1 MNAVIHRLWSVLKGS
16 RPALLAC
23 LVCLAVPASGLA
35 YDVYQ
40 ITDSTTNNANIDV
53 AVDTDGQPHAV
64 YDRGG
69 SVYYKKGIGTEE
81 LVGVGTRPAIAVGPD
96 GVPQV
101 VYMSGSGQFYVTRAG
116 GAWQT
121 PILIST
127 YNREI
132 DIDVDSNN
140 HAHIAYVAQI
150 DASYPSETSTG
161 VDIGYINTIDGTET
175 EPFSVPIVVYRGTY
189 QNLGGSSYDGNY
201 YDRPR
206 IKIDGAGNYHIIGTY
221 NYYYRYERDV
231 YNYYYMVY
239 KTNSGGGISTQ
250 TASRSAAAALTIN
263 ALALAPGGSPRVA
276 YTQNSVA
283 YYANPNTGTTPA
295 WSEIALTGASTP
307 SLAANATGIGLVYVA
322 GGSVYLDTDTGAGFS
337 APQLIATTGSAPA
350 LGLAPAS
357 PFVYYLASDGVNS
370 EVYLQTDVSFVA
382 PPTVTVQPTSLTV
395 TYGEDAVFTTAAD
408 GLPEPTVQWQSSI
421 DDGAT
426 FNDLDGATATTLT
439 LSAVSMDDNGLVVRA
454 VFTNDQGTATS
465 DSATLTV
472 SPKTLTPTVTV
483 ADKSYDGT
491 TAATIESRELT
502 GIINEDEVSL
512 IDGVATFSDKDT
524 GTGKTVTIT
533 GLVLAGTDAEKYQL
547 PAGEVTTTADIIAAQ
562 LTPAVSVADKT
573 YDGTT
578 GAVIVSRSLTGVIGA
593 EDVSLV
599 NGSAAFVDRN
609 AGTGKTVT
617 VVGLALTG
625 TDAGNYALAS
635 TGATT
640 QATISPRP
648 VTVTA
653 AAETRTYD
661 GTTAATGTP
670 TITAGD
676 LVGGDT
682 GAWTQSFDTRHA
694 GTGKTL
700 TPAGAV
706 SDGNGG
712 GNYAVTFAPAASG
725 TISPLPMT
733 VTAVTDSKVYDGTTA
748 SDLTPQIAPA
758 PVDGDTAEFQQAF
771 ATPDAG
777 TGKTI
782 VPSGAVSDGN
792 GGNNYDLTLIVVS
805 DGVITKAAATVS
817 LSDLSHT
824 YDGTAKAATATTEPA
839 GLGVVLTYNGTA
851 TAPTDAGSYTVS
863 AVIDDT
869 NYQGSASDTLVIGKA
884 TPVLTWPN
892 PADIVYGTTLGAA
905 QLNATANVPGSF
917 VYTPAAGATL
927 PAGANQPLNVS
938 FTPDD
943 TTNYTTATAQAAI
956 TVTQATATVTLGN
969 LSQTYD
975 GTARAATATTEPAG
989 LTVVLTYNGATTA
1002 PTNAGSY
1009 PVAAVIDDGNY
1020 EGTASGTLVIAKAT
1034 PVLTWAPPAE
1044 IVYGTALGAAQLNAT
1059 ASVAGTFVYTPA
1071 AGAILN
1077 AGENQNL
1084 SVSFTPD
1091 DTTNYNEATAQVA
1104 ITVTKATATVTLNN
1118 LNQTYDGTA
1127 KAATAATDPV
1137 GLGVV
1142 LTYNGTAT
1150 VPTDAG
1156 SYPVE
1161 AVIDDT
1167 NYQGSASGTLVIGKA
1182 TPVLTWANPADIVY
1196 GTTLDETQL
1205 NATASVAGTF
1215 VFNPTAGTLLETSA
1229 NQPLSVSFTPED
1241 ATNYTTATAQVTV
1254 NVTQATATVTLADL
1268 NQTYDGTARAATAT
1282 TEPAGLTV
1290 VLTYSGESDPPT
1302 TAGSYPVTAVIED
1315 PNYKG
1320 SANDTLVITK
1330 ATPALSWAPPSPI
1343 VYGTTLGAAQLN
1355 AIASIAGA
1363 FVYTPAAGAT
1373 LPAGVN
1379 QALSVSF
1386 TPDDTTNYTTA
1397 TTQVAIT
1404 VTKADQGI
1412 TFAALPDMEFG
1423 DGDIPLSATAS
1434 SGLPVTFAV
1443 TSGPGVLIG
1452 SSVHVTAIG
1461 TVTVTA
1467 SQAGDANWNAAPD
1480 VAQTFSV
1487 LEGHAEIIV
1496 DGLTDGVVTKV
1507 YDGTAKGLD
1516 VTTDPAGLTV
1526 VITYDG
1532 STDAPTEI
1540 GEYAFEAWV
1549 DDPNYSSDDR
1559 VTGTLAITEEDFYW
1573 PMFMPAILN
1582 GQNLAQ

>member
-132 DIDVDSNN
+132 DIDVDANN

-150 DASYPSETSTG
+150 DTSYPSETSTG
-161 VDIGYINTIDGTET
+161 VDIGYINTIDGTES

-189 QNLGGSSYDGNY
+189 ENLGGSSYDGNY

-263 ALALAPGGSPRVA
+263 ALALAPGGIPKVA

-307 SLAANATGIGLVYVA
+307 SLAANATNVGLVYVA
-322 GGSVYLDTDTGAGFS
+322 GGSVYLDTDTGAGFV
-337 APQLIATTGSAPA
+337 APQLIATGSAPA
-350 LGLAPAS
+350 LGLATAS

-426 FNDLDGATATTLT
+426 FTDLDGATATTLT
-439 LSAVSMDDNGLVVRA
+439 LPAVTMDDNGLVVRA

-465 DSATLTV
+465 DNATLTV
-472 SPKTLTPTVTV
+472 SPKTLTPAVTV

-491 TAATIESRELT
+491 TAATIESRVLT

-578 GAVIVSRSLTGVIGA
+578 GASIVSRSLTGVIGA

-609 AGTGKTVT
+609 AGTEKTVT
-617 VVGLALTG
+617 VVGLALAG

-640 QATISPRP
+640 QAAISPRP
-648 VTVTA
+648 ITVTA
-653 AAETRTYD
+653 AADSKTYD
-661 GTTAATGTP
+661 GTATATGTP
-670 TITAGD
+670 TITTGD

-706 SDGNGG
+706 SDDNSG

-733 VTAVTDSKVYDGTTA
+733 VTAVTDSKVYDGTTS
-748 SDLTPQIAPA
+748 SDGIPQIAPA

-771 ATPDAG
+771 ATADAG

-805 DGVITKAAATVS
+805 DGVIAKAAATVS

-851 TAPTDAGSYTVS
+851 TAPTDAGSYTVA

-869 NYQGSASDTLVIGKA
+869 NYQGSASGSLVIGKA
-884 TPVLTWPN
+884 TPVLTWAN

-927 PAGANQPLNVS
+927 PAGADQPLNVS

-975 GTARAATATTEPAG
+975 GTARAATATTDPAG

-1091 DTTNYNEATAQVA
+1091 DTTNYNEATA
-1104 ITVTKATATVTLNN
+1104 
-1118 LNQTYDGTA
+1118 
-1127 KAATAATDPV
+1127 
-1137 GLGVV
+1137 
-1142 LTYNGTAT
+1142 
-1150 VPTDAG
+1150 
-1156 SYPVE
+1156 
-1161 AVIDDT
+1161 
-1167 NYQGSASGTLVIGKA
+1167 
-1182 TPVLTWANPADIVY
+1182 
-1196 GTTLDETQL
+1196 
-1205 NATASVAGTF
+1205 
-1215 VFNPTAGTLLETSA
+1215 
-1229 NQPLSVSFTPED
+1229 
-1241 ATNYTTATAQVTV
+1241 
-1254 NVTQATATVTLADL
+1254 
-1268 NQTYDGTARAATAT
+1268 
-1282 TEPAGLTV
+1282 
-1290 VLTYSGESDPPT
+1290 
-1302 TAGSYPVTAVIED
+1302 
-1315 PNYKG
+1315 
-1320 SANDTLVITK
+1320 
-1330 ATPALSWAPPSPI
+1330 
-1343 VYGTTLGAAQLN
+1343 
-1355 AIASIAGA
+1355 
-1363 FVYTPAAGAT
+1363 
-1373 LPAGVN
+1373 
-1379 QALSVSF
+1379 
-1386 TPDDTTNYTTA
+1386 
-1397 TTQVAIT
+1397 QVAIT